1 MIPAAAQIS
10 IGMASGRWR
19 PAPQSLLLL
28 LLCLLSLVSCCV
40 GYRPGD
46 IVPMTKTTQ
55 YHSSRTPSHDM
66 IGRHCP
72 VFAVNRE
79 VLVPFAK
86 PVGYTGADP
95 VKISFQVGKEKFMIP
110 WLLVINR
117 QTREVPMIDVHL
129 RYSGSD
135 LLGVTA
141 KVIDMPQHY
150 IAVHPDISKQFW
162 DAEHWPKHVLV
173 RYTWE
178 EQSEID
184 VATGFYVLFGSGL
197 LMSFILSIY
206 ILQSSQEKL
215 TRFVME
221 AVADSSIVEGGIAKV
236 E

>member
-1 MIPAAAQIS
+1 MISRRTNPASPLPI
-10 IGMASGRWR
+10 
-19 PAPQSLLLL
+19 LHL
-28 LLCLLSLVSCCV
+28 LLCLLLLASNCV

-46 IVPMTKTTQ
+46 IVPMSKTSQ
-55 YHSSRTPSHDM
+55 YHSSRTPLHDM

-72 VFAVNRE
+72 IFAVNRE

-117 QTREVPMIDVHL
+117 QTKEVPMIDVHL

-141 KVIDMPQHY
+141 KVIDMPHHY
-150 IAVHPDISKQFW
+150 IDVHPDISKQFW
-162 DAEHWPKHVLV
+162 NAEHWPKHVLV

-206 ILQSSQEKL
+206 VLQSSQEKL
-215 TRFVME
+215 TKFVIE
-221 AVADSSIVEGGIAKV
+221 TVAESSMVEGVIAKV